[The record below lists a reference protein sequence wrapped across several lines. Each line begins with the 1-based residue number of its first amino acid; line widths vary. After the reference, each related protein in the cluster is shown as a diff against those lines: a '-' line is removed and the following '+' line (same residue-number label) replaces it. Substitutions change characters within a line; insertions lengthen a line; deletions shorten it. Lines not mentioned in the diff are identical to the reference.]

1 MNDEI
6 TESVYFQK
14 GYDQGF
20 SEAQERLALEF
31 NRALII
37 KEDLAFEKGYKAVI
51 KKTKSQYK
59 KVYNQIYDPNNR
71 KSES

>member
-1 MNDEI
+1 MTDEI

-31 NRALII
+31 NRVLII
-37 KEDLAFEKGYKAVI
+37 KEDLAFEKGYKAGI
-51 KKTKSQYK
+51 KKTKS
-59 KVYNQIYDPNNR
+59 
-71 KSES
+71 

>member
-14 GYDQGF
+14 GYDKGF

-31 NRALII
+31 NRVLII
-37 KEDLAFEKGYKAVI
+37 KEDLAFEKGYEAGI
-51 KKTKSQYK
+51 KKTKAQYK
-59 KVYNQIYDPNNR
+59 KVYDQIYNPNNR